1 MSLDVI
7 LDDIAS
13 YMKANMSELELCEQ
27 VGGKF
32 GYDEVKR
39 RSIKLPAAFVTLTGT
54 REGKILNNKLS
65 CRGYF
70 TMVLVASSKAENGIK
85 PQDRTRVIHQLLGR
99 AMTIIAG
106 AKNWGNEEVDG
117 RPDVIAAANAYRV
130 EADKNNIALY
140 GITWEQ
146 DLLLLP
152 ADPLTLDDLLLIST
166 DYQIEGSNP
175 EVDAHDDITLDPP

>member
-1 MSLDVI
+1 MSLDKI

-13 YMKANMSELELCEQ
+13 YMATNMVELKTSEQ
-27 VGGKF
+27 IGGRF
-32 GYDEVKR
+32 TLAEAKR
-39 RSIKLPAAFVTLTGT
+39 RTYDLPAAFVTLTGT
-54 REGKILNNKLS
+54 REGKLLNNKLS

-70 TMVLVASSKAENGIK
+70 TLVLATDSGPENGVEA
-85 PQDRTRVIHQLLGR
+85 QDRTRVIHRLLGR
-99 AMTIIAG
+99 AMTIIAS
-106 AKNWGNEEVDG
+106 AKNWGNDEVDG

-130 EADKNNIALY
+130 EADRNDLAMY

-152 ADPLTLDDLLLIST
+152 AQPLSLDDLLLISA

-175 EVDAHDDITLDPP
+175 EIDAHDDITLDPP